1 MTMLPDDAGSKDGG
15 ARRSRC
21 SQALGVGGDG
31 TLRKRGG
38 SWPRA
43 TSVESVCAVA
53 RRYGLAHTQ
62 IFTWRRELRRPAPEL
77 GEQMF
82 VPVTVEP
89 ASAGLLA
96 SPKPKP
102 VRRRRE
108 RGIELEIGGVTVRV
122 AQGADRRT
130 LETVL
135 RAVKAERLSPASR
148 GRRLA

>member
-1 MTMLPDDAGSKDGG
+1 MAESYAG
-15 ARRSRC
+15 
-21 SQALGVGGDG
+21 
-31 TLRKRGG
+31 
-38 SWPRA
+38 
-43 TSVESVCAVA
+43 VESVCAVA
-53 RRYGLAHTQ
+53 RRYGLAQTQ

-82 VPVTVEP
+82 VPVIVEP

-108 RGIELEIGGVTVRV
+108 RGGIELEIGGVTVRV

-135 RAVKAERLSPASR
+135 RALKAER
-148 GRRLA
+148 